1 MESFRAINTLN
12 KVVALVLAL
21 VVCFTQSFGRGCMYA
36 LLFFLG
42 AFVIQMIMAS
52 VNSAHDDS
60 AIERLQLVTGELP
73 DYMKRNIMVAT
84 LLLIGL
90 NVGLA
95 VWIFS

>member
-1 MESFRAINTLN
+1 
-12 KVVALVLAL
+12 
-21 VVCFTQSFGRGCMYA
+21 MYA